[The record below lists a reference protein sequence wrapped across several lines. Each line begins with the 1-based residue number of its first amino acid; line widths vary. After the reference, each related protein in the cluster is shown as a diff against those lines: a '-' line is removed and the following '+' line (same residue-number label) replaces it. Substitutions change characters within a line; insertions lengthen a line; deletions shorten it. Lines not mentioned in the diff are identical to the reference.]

1 MDTLNELVAEL
12 PARGDAPAVI
22 AFEGGAVHTLSF
34 AGLADRANSLA
45 GGLQARGVVAGEAIG
60 LFAPNSTDWIVT
72 RLALAALGAVAI
84 HLDPEWRGE
93 RIAHAVRLGKAWR
106 VFTVD
111 ALADHVREAVPDCEI
126 LILGDPELPG
136 EAVTAMARPARDDVA
151 ALFFT
156 SGTTG
161 LPKAVPLTHRNILC
175 NVEALL
181 EIGLVRPDDRALLPL
196 PLYHAY
202 PFIVGLLVPLAAG
215 IPVVLPEGVSGPDL
229 ARALTDGEVSVIVG
243 VPRLYAAL
251 YDGIAGRARGAGR
264 VARLIFGALLAF
276 SVAVRRHTGQ
286 RIGKTLFHALHKR
299 FGPRV
304 RLLASGG
311 AKLDAGLAWR
321 LEGLGWEVLNG
332 YGLVETASIATFERP
347 GEPRAGTAGQPAP
360 HTQLR
365 ISPTEGWDEP
375 GTGEVEIGGPLVFAG
390 YVDSADANRAA
401 FHDGWFRTG
410 DVGRIDADG
419 YLHIVGRVKE
429 MIVTAGGKKLSPEDV
444 ERAYTQSPFIR
455 ELAVIE
461 DGDALAALVA
471 PELDAVR
478 AAGGGRIEDIVRI
491 ALGEVSRTLPS
502 YERVTRFALTRER
515 LPRTRLG
522 KLQRF
527 ALPDIYAR
535 AKRAE
540 PPVAPPLSEDDRKL
554 LEDPVA
560 KSVFDWLAAR
570 FPGHTITPDTTPQL
584 DLGIDSLA
592 WVGLG
597 MELDDRLG
605 VRLSEDAVAR
615 AVTVRDLLHEVMAA
629 GASSESVASP
639 ENARRH
645 ALMADR
651 ERWAA
656 PQSPLVR
663 AIGLVLYAIALPL
676 IRIYFWLRVERAGE
690 GTDFRATFDCREP
703 CLGRRPVR
711 DRGRADSRAYAQ
723 HRVERGCRAG
733 VLPAHRATD
742 RAPRSHVSGRRPHAG
757 CEPFHGEG
765 DAWARPHSGVV
776 PRELPLA
783 GRRDPAFPARHRAIG
798 GRDRRGRR
806 AVLDRGRAPF
816 HAADGTLPLARA
828 PQGAV
833 RGTAGG
839 GGIDGRRRGRR
850 GGPHR
855 REAARAGC
863 GALPRDAR
871 RDHTRQ
877 KVGLSR
883 TSTVYISSRPSSMP
897 ADISHFAASGRVE

>member
-34 AGLADRANSLA
+34 ADLADRANSLA

-60 LFAPNSTDWIVT
+60 LFAPNSTDWIVA

-264 VARLIFGALLAF
+264 VARLIFGALLAL

-461 DGDALAALVA
+461 DGDAVAALVA

-605 VRLSEDAVAR
+605 VQLSEDAVAR

-676 IRIYFWLRVERAGE
+676 IRIYFWLRVSGREKVPTSGPLLIAANHVSDVDPFAIGGALTRAHMRNIAWSA
-690 GTDFRATFDCREP
+690 DVVQVFFRP
-703 CLGRRPVR
+703 IGRLIARPVR
-711 DRGRADSRAYAQ
+711 MFPVDDRTPGASLSMAKEMLGRGHILVWFPESYRSPDGEIQPFQRGIG
-723 HRVERGCRAG
+723 RLVVETGA
-733 VLPAHRATD
+733 A
-742 RAPRSHVSGRRPHAG
+742 
-757 CEPFHGEG
+757 
-765 DAWARPHSGVV
+765 VV
-776 PRELPLA
+776 PCWIEGALRSMPRTGHFPWPAPLRVRFGEPLA
-783 GRRDPAFPARHRAIG
+783 
-798 GRDRRGRR
+798 
-806 AVLDRGRAPF
+806 
-816 HAADGTLPLARA
+816 AAELME
-828 PQGAV
+828 GAGDDV
-833 RGTAGG
+833 EAH
-839 GGIDGRRRGRR
+839 I
-850 GGPHR
+850 
-855 REAARAGC
+855 AARLHERVA
-863 GALPRDAR
+863 ALCRETRDEITRAR
-871 RDHTRQ
+871 R
-877 KVGLSR
+877 
-883 TSTVYISSRPSSMP
+883 
-897 ADISHFAASGRVE
+897 SG